1 MQTRVVVALCSMVI
15 LQASLARAEDAPA
28 AEAAAAAPAAAP
40 PVATAV
46 AQSGLRF
53 RGGISLAG
61 GMEKVSVVSGEMY
74 GLDGR
79 LGVQVND
86 LLGIY
91 VQPHLSFGSL
101 GGQAGGI
108 GVTGATGTFSIAAM
122 GEATFI
128 DRLFAGAGLGYGV
141 LNNPSGPMFQARA
154 GGYLLE
160 TRGQDGIRRKGLMA
174 GVDLRTIF
182 INGATGVLV
191 LASIGYEKF

>member
-1 MQTRVVVALCSMVI
+1 MHTRVVVTLCSMII
-15 LQASLARAEDAPA
+15 LQASFARAQDA
-28 AEAAAAAPAAAP
+28 AAAAAPAAAP
-40 PVATAV
+40 PAAV
-46 AQSGLRF
+46 VSQSGARF
-53 RGGISLAG
+53 RGGISLAT

-79 LGVQVND
+79 LGVQLND

-101 GGQAGGI
+101 SGQAGGLGI
-108 GVTGATGTFSIAAM
+108 TGTTGTFSIAAM

-160 TRGQDGIRRKGLMA
+160 TRGEDGVRRKGLMA

-182 INGATGVLV
+182 VNGATGVLV